1 MVNEALTIIFG
12 QRGIVIFAL
21 NFGQKSSG
29 ICNRCIVFDCVLNFV
44 LVMNLRAIP
53 ANIELQNEFEK
64 RFGPLDMAI
73 GSFMATKRF
82 SPLDLAISDFV
93 EQ

>member
-1 MVNEALTIIFG
+1 MVVVSLLHHAGFGPNDHRKAALH
-12 QRGIVIFAL
+12 
-21 NFGQKSSG
+21 
-29 ICNRCIVFDCVLNFV
+29 CFDCVLNFV
-44 LVMNLRAIP
+44 LVMHLRATP
-53 ANIELQNEFEK
+53 ANIELQDEFEK

-73 GSFMATKRF
+73 GNFMATKRF